1 MALSYDFRSE
11 NPFGDDEP
19 TPLVSEPVE
28 MLGPE
33 PIGNRLIGKLAD
45 LAYRSANTRAA
56 TGDISPEDARLRTTD
71 RFTPQGRLDRASRE
85 QQTMGLIAPIA
96 ALAALAGKTGPKT
109 LDPIANYMTQ
119 NRGRVNQLEEVVAR
133 DKEEQRKRSEED
145 AWRSSIAD
153 LDLSSVDGQSAAL
166 NAAAKR
172 ASPSELMGYLE
183 KMAALEARKSGAYQ
197 MSDRARKAQEY
208 EAILSM
214 PEGTEKQRA
223 MDVWWAG
230 AAPSVLYQGSPQS
243 RTDRQELAAASAQG
257 GTTGRTLTEAALAPI
272 IEKNKAG
279 VAAATTAAQ
288 NVANTENRPLQVS
301 QTTALA
307 DIAASI
313 GQVRDMVSG
322 LEDPKNP
329 TGPVAYMRGLN
340 PFDVEGQG
348 VKQLIAS
355 TKQLVGKALEGGVL
369 RKEDEAKYGKIL
381 PREYDTLPV
390 ARKKTQQLIDMLNNV
405 YSAQRD
411 SYKKAGFDVSQFPE
425 SVGGGPRAFATIEE
439 AEAAGLPVGTKITIG
454 GRPATVR

>member
-1 MALSYDFRSE
+1 MAMFEETTDQMTPDIESVEPDAV
-11 NPFGDDEP
+11 PDEGRRWYNNLP
-19 TPLVSEPVE
+19 KKEDPYSTATGRLAEMRRPKLTDLILPVATLA
-28 MLGPE
+28 MAIKSKGPAALGPV
-33 PIGNRLIGKLAD
+33 
-45 LAYRSANTRAA
+45 
-56 TGDISPEDARLRTTD
+56 
-71 RFTPQGRLDRASRE
+71 
-85 QQTMGLIAPIA
+85 
-96 ALAALAGKTGPKT
+96 
-109 LDPIANYMTQ
+109 ANYAR
-119 NRGRVNQLEEVVAR
+119 NRNDYMKQLEELAY
-133 DKEEQRKRSEED
+133 KETATKKAEEEKN
-145 AWRSSIAD
+145 AWKSSLAD
-153 LDLSSVDGQSAAL
+153 VDFSTPEGRTQAL
-166 NAAAKR
+166 NAAAKQS
-172 ASPSELMGYLE
+172 SPEDIMGYLE
-183 KMAALEARKSGAYQ
+183 RLATLEARKSGAYQ

-208 EAILSM
+208 EAIISM
-214 PEGTEKQRA
+214 PDGPEKERA

-230 AAPSVLYQGSPQS
+230 AAPSILYQGSPQA
-243 RTDRQELAAASAQG
+243 RTDRQDLAAASAQG
-257 GTTGRTLTEAALAPI
+257 GTTGRTLTEEALAPI

-425 SVGGGPRAFATIEE
+425 SVGGGE
-439 AEAAGLPVGTKITIG
+439 ARPNVTQAEYETLPSGGTYWYNGKSFTKE
-454 GRPATVR
+454 